1 MRDRSRVIEC
11 DASMWGCGGGM
22 DRLVQISTPTGFIEP
37 DNMRPLGTNFRRASA
52 WPALGI
58 HCHMMACGKYGSL
71 NLSSTSDGTGT
82 YKVEVVREHVPRLMA
97 GF

>member
-1 MRDRSRVIEC
+1 
-11 DASMWGCGGGM
+11 
-22 DRLVQISTPTGFIEP
+22 
-37 DNMRPLGTNFRRASA
+37 
-52 WPALGI
+52 
-58 HCHMMACGKYGSL
+58 MMACGKYGSL